1 MRPDTPAPLA
11 AAAVDFVLEG
21 LYAQKKIARSE
32 EWQYQATEQPR
43 RPARPAP
50 DPMERELPLPGSS
63 KKKYYN

>member
-1 MRPDTPAPLA
+1 MNDLFEGA

-21 LYAQKKIARSE
+21 LYAQKKIARSD

-43 RPARPAP
+43 RPPRPVP
-50 DPMERELPLPGSS
+50 EPLDREIPTPGT